1 MNILNYYRKFI
12 EKSRSFCTGV
22 VRKLQLYFHR
32 FIEKAKS
39 FCTGLIRKL
48 QHCFHRFIE
57 KAKSLCTGLI
67 RKLQLCF
74 HRFIEKSKPLCTGVV
89 RKLQLYYRKFIEKS
103 RTFCT
108 GLIQKIQSLGKSFIQ
123 RIYIPSLQGWL
134 VDIFLFTVAAAL
146 LMFFFVSR
154 MHKAANEPE
163 RVSIS
168 ISSQCGDLFG
178 RDTVNALIQEFEEQ
192 NPDLRIQEITL
203 DAADDAGGA
212 DIVFFDDSGFS
223 SLMNASALASLAPY
237 NYTGTQAGQWA
248 LPLVSFMDLFIY
260 NIDILQAANL
270 DRPPK
275 TRAEF
280 LAAARAI
287 AESDTV
293 SAFALGLSPA
303 DPLAL
308 RRDFYPWIWASG
320 LDIQSID
327 LGDNPALPRPVTD
340 VIALFGQLNHEKL
353 LAPGTFEKT
362 GAQRLQE
369 FAEGKVA
376 MMTASARDIA
386 FLQNSAPG
394 ITFGITTLPMTTQGK
409 NRLGLSSLY
418 AGISSDC
425 SLPDEAWKFLAFFA
439 GKRHVLSET
448 LGAVPGSFPDVFAG
462 EYIAEDP
469 LCSKAWDI
477 FEAADIVEYEPN
489 QPFEEEINRLIR
501 EKLTEAF
508 KK

>member
-1 MNILNYYRKFI
+1 LIKVNILNYYRKFI

-32 FIEKAKS
+32 FIEKS
-39 FCTGLIRKL
+39 
-48 QHCFHRFIE
+48 
-57 KAKSLCTGLI
+57 KSLCTGLI

-74 HRFIEKSKPLCTGVV
+74 YRFIEKAKPLCAGVV

-108 GLIQKIQSLGKSFIQ
+108 GLIQKLQSLGKAFIQ

-146 LMFFFVSR
+146 LVFFFVSR
-154 MHKAANEPE
+154 MHKAASEPE

-178 RDTVNALIQEFEEQ
+178 RDIVNALIQEFEEQ
-192 NPDLRIQEITL
+192 NPDLRIQEITQE
-203 DAADDAGGA
+203 AEGDDGGA

-223 SLMNASALASLAPY
+223 SLMNALALASLAPY

-248 LPLVSFMDLFIY
+248 LPLVSFMDIFIY

-280 LAAARAI
+280 LAAAKAVVENNP
-287 AESDTV
+287 APPEQEPV
-293 SAFALGLSPA
+293 FAFALGLSPA
-303 DPLAL
+303 DPAAL
-308 RRDFYPWIWASG
+308 RRDFYPWVWING
-320 LDIQSID
+320 GEIR
-327 LGDNPALPRPVTD
+327 LGSAEPALPRTVTD
-340 VIALFGQLNHEKL
+340 AIAFLGRLNSEEL

-362 GAQRLQE
+362 GAQRLRE
-369 FAEGKVA
+369 FAEGKIA
-376 MMTASARDIA
+376 MLTASARDIP
-386 FLQNSAPG
+386 FLRNNAHG
-394 ITFGITTLPMTTQGK
+394 ITLGITALPAVTQGK
-409 NRLGLSSLY
+409 TRVGLSSIY
-418 AGISSDC
+418 AGMSSDC
-425 SLPDEAWKFLAFFA
+425 ALPDEAWKFLAFFA

-501 EKLTEAF
+501 EKLVDAFQIEASE
-508 KK
+508 